1 MNYHDDAVLASY
13 AHASFEEQYDYL
25 LALARRDTPD
35 ADVIT
40 AITGIIEQVGGG
52 LGFIL
57 RLEAA
62 STFLRLQGVPQD
74 DATLREAAVLLVGG
88 DYSSSHP
95 LNPQD
100 SVERLRAVKR
110 TVLLAPRD
118 TPERMELMCYIRDWE
133 MALTADE
140 IALYLA

>member
-13 AHASFEEQYDYL
+13 AHASFEEQFDYL

-35 ADVIT
+35 ADVVDAMSEI
-40 AITGIIEQVGGG
+40 AEQVGDIP
-52 LGFIL
+52 FIL

-62 STFLRLQGVPQD
+62 RSLLRLQGVQRD
-74 DATLREAAVLLVGG
+74 DITLREAAVLFVGG
-88 DYSSSHP
+88 DYSLSHP

-118 TPERMELMCYIRDWE
+118 APERIELMCYIRDWE

>member
-1 MNYHDDAVLASY
+1 MNYHDDAVLSSY
-13 AHASFEEQYDYL
+13 AHASFEEQFDYL

-35 ADVIT
+35 ANVIT

-62 STFLRLQGVPQD
+62 SDYLLLQGKD
-74 DATLREAAVLLVGG
+74 LDATTLREAAVLLVGG
-88 DYSSSHP
+88 DYSFSHP

-110 TVLLAPRD
+110 TVLLAARD
-118 TPERMELMCYIRDWE
+118 TPRRSELMDYIREWE
-133 MALTADE
+133 MALTPDE